1 MALRSEPSSMPTS
14 EIPARALR
22 RGGAAG
28 FTLVELMVAL
38 SGGLF
43 LSMVVFALARDTTRF
58 YQREGRI
65 ASATLAG
72 AIGFDR
78 LKADIER
85 AGYLSTP
92 NIQTDPQN
100 CTLVAAG
107 SPAGMQALAAVRIF
121 PDIPVLTGQAAF
133 AANIAAGQT
142 IKPDS
147 IVLSGSYAATDE
159 YMVADATDGTTITL
173 QTNNPAMAR
182 LGYLNTSV
190 ASEQKALLEGVFG
203 STAGQILRYKD
214 RKGMIYFG
222 TIQSVAGGPQ
232 PTVTLSTALPLMRG
246 GSNTCGIDGRGTGD
260 SVNVVNLVRYRVM
273 DLQADTTLSPPWMPL
288 FNASK
293 GAGAVGENNRTE
305 LVRDMMNAA
314 GNTIAGTVDVVAEY
328 AVDLEFSVMGQ
339 LLKNTPTLTL
349 ATPPNTDFTSFYAS
363 TSTGDR
369 PQGVRLVRTRLSVR
383 SREADRT
390 AGVPGGL
397 FRFKLSATTNDWA
410 RVRTFQADVA
420 LPNQRNIQW

>member
-1 MALRSEPSSMPTS
+1 MAWRLHSTAFTCPA
-14 EIPARALR
+14 PARTLG

-72 AIGFDR
+72 AVGFDR

-92 NIQTDPQN
+92 NIQADPRN

-107 SPAGMQALAAVRIF
+107 TPAGLQALASLRIF
-121 PDIPVLTGQAAF
+121 TDTPNLTSQAAF
-133 AANIAAGQT
+133 QANANAGQT
-142 IKPDS
+142 ILPDQ

-159 YMVADATDGTTITL
+159 FMVADATDGTTITL

-203 STAGQILRYKD
+203 STPGQILRYKD
-214 RKGMIYFG
+214 RKGMLYFG
-222 TIQSVAGGPQ
+222 QIASVAGGPQ
-232 PTVTLSTALPLMRG
+232 PSVTLTTALPLMRG
-246 GSNTCGIDGRGTGD
+246 ATNTCGIDGRGTGD

-273 DLQADTTLSPPWMPL
+273 DVQKDTTLYPLWKPL
-288 FNASK
+288 FDASK
-293 GAGAVGENNRTE
+293 GAVGEDNRTE
-305 LVRDMMNAA
+305 LVRDMLDGASNS
-314 GNTIAGTVDVVAEY
+314 IAGTTDIVAEY

-339 LLKNTPTLTL
+339 LVPNTPSLAP
-349 ATPPNTDFTSFYAS
+349 ATPPSAAFNTYFAAAQ
-363 TSTGDR
+363 TGDR
-369 PQGVRLVRTRLSVR
+369 PQGVRIVRTRLSVR
-383 SREADRT
+383 SREGDR
-390 AGVPGGL
+390 AAAIPGGL
-397 FRFKLSATTNDWA
+397 YRFKLSGTTNDWA

-420 LPNQRNIQW
+420 LPNQRNVQW